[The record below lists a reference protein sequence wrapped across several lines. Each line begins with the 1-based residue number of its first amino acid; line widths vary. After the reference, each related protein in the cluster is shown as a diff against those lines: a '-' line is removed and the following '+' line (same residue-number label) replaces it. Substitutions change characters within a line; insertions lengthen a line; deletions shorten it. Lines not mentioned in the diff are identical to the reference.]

1 MSATRPRAVIEQAAI
16 FNRVAERTGARQDTE
31 IAAALGVS
39 AQAFA
44 NWRARGTIPFEKL
57 CQFASKN
64 RVSLDWLVL
73 GRGSA
78 SVGQALDTV
87 LFGELFQTLAKG
99 AEQMGEA
106 ASSAFVIGHACS
118 SYGIA
123 AEQPE
128 AERRRAAG
136 LREVHRALAAFARAK
151 ASLMKQGRPTSRAIL
166 EAGKLEALAAQ
177 FDGGSA
183 G

>member
-1 MSATRPRAVIEQAAI
+1 MSATRHPVVIDQAAI
-16 FNRVAERTGARQDTE
+16 FGRIAERTGARQDAD

-39 AQAFA
+39 SQVFA
-44 NWRARGTIPFEKL
+44 NWKARGTIPFEKL
-57 CQFASKN
+57 CQFASEN
-64 RVSLDWLVL
+64 RVSLDWLIL
-73 GRGSA
+73 DRGSA
-78 SVGQALDTV
+78 SVSQALDTS

-106 ASSAFVIGHACS
+106 PSSAFVIGHACS

-123 AEQPE
+123 AAKSE
-128 AERRRAAG
+128 AAGRRAAG

-151 ASLMKQGRPTSRAIL
+151 ASLIKQGRPTARAIL
-166 EAGKLEALAAQ
+166 DAGKLEALATR
-177 FDGGSA
+177 FDGGQV